1 MMNQETDPLS
11 TIAAVL
17 GRLEER
23 SKIAEE
29 RDERIEKDIA
39 GFRQEVKKDNEI
51 RNGRIGILETWKQRV
66 TGGAVLLGLM
76 SPLFVLGIRESIA
89 DLFK

>member
-1 MMNQETDPLS
+1 MNESSDPLK

-23 SKIAEE
+23 TGNIQDGVDKIEQH
-29 RDERIEKDIA
+29 
-39 GFRQEVKKDNEI
+39 QETQ
-51 RNGRIGILETWKQRV
+51 NGRLSVLEGWVQKIL
-66 TGGAVLLGLM
+66 GGAILLSLM
-76 SPLFVLGIRESIA
+76 SPLFVLGIRESIY